1 MKHNNVLPNAHF
13 KKDWDKRVKT
23 WFDQAGQKRRRRL
36 LRKAKAAAI
45 APRPACGLLR
55 PEAGINPR
63 EAETIGIAVDYRRT
77 NKSVEALQANVER
90 LNAYK
95 SKLVVFPKSGKAEE
109 ATQFQG
115 VFMPVEKVAP
125 KVEFMAVSEE
135 MKKHN

>member
-23 WFDQAGQKRRRRL
+23 
-36 LRKAKAAAI
+36 
-45 APRPACGLLR
+45 C
-55 PEAGINPR
+55 
-63 EAETIGIAVDYRRT
+63 
-77 NKSVEALQANVER
+77 
-90 LNAYK
+90 
-95 SKLVVFPKSGKAEE
+95 GKAEE

-135 MKKHN
+135 MKKHNAFMGLRQARCDARNFGKRAKRAAEKAAEAQE

>member
-1 MKHNNVLPNAHF
+1 M
-13 KKDWDKRVKT
+13 
-23 WFDQAGQKRRRRL
+23 
-36 LRKAKAAAI
+36 
-45 APRPACGLLR
+45 
-55 PEAGINPR
+55 
-63 EAETIGIAVDYRRT
+63 
-77 NKSVEALQANVER
+77 EALQANVER

-135 MKKHN
+135 MKKHNDFMGLRQARCDARNFGKRAKRAAEKAAEAQE